1 MEQLNPLSNVQTG
14 QSKVSNE
21 VDTGSEQPAT
31 IRKSRS
37 LNERVGEAEL
47 LIASMSNNKDTLAPG
62 GGGDEFL
69 TQLTGVVT
77 EIKAINQEQEKYKA
91 SLKTS
96 TSALYLKLKQMDQ
109 LIRKGR
115 RIVKNE
121 MAQVRWVEFGIKATR

>member
-1 MEQLNPLSNVQTG
+1 MEDLSPLSNVQTG
-14 QSKVSNE
+14 QRKVSNE
-21 VDTGSEQPAT
+21 VDTGTEQPAT

-37 LNERVGEAEL
+37 LNERVGEGEL

-62 GGGDEFL
+62 GGGDDFL
-69 TQLTGVVT
+69 NQLKGVVT
-77 EIKAINQEQEKYKA
+77 EIKDINLEQEKYKA

-121 MAQVRWVEFGIKATR
+121 MPQVSWVEFGIKATR